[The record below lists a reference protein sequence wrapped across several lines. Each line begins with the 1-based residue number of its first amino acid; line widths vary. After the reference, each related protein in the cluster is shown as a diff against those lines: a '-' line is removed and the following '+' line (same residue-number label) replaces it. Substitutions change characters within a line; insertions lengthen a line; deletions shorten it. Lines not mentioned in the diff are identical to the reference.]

1 MQTPMIRSDPMRP
14 RDDRQLSSLFMII
27 LRGWTLNRAAVGQ
40 LEEDSASLGRDARTS
55 SSGLAPAKAKALDR
69 AIFN

>member
-1 MQTPMIRSDPMRP
+1 
-14 RDDRQLSSLFMII
+14 MII

-40 LEEDSASLGRDARTS
+40 LEDDSASLGRDARTS
-55 SSGLAPAKAKALDR
+55 SSGLAAAKAKALDR